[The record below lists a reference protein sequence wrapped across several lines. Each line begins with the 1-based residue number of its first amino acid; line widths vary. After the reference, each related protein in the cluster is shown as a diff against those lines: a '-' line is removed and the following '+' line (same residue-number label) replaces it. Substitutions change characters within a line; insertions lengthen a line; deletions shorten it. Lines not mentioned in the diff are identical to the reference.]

1 MELQTIIDLIRQSC
15 FIDDPKITEDSQYLA
30 LEDKDIEIIVRL
42 AQSRVSSYKT
52 EDPLYPIVLHSK
64 REIYSRLAVK
74 YANDIDL
81 KGNAGTL
88 YKEQKF
94 NHYKSLVE
102 QLETEWD
109 NFLKQEEA
117 NTDVSNTD
125 LYSGLAQGEVF
136 LKNNYFSLRNV
147 EYANKPLIGL
157 VVDNVYD
164 TYVEMTW
171 QLKRINRFSKY
182 LVYLSEKPIIDPY
195 TNEIRGNLMFTTN
208 DIHRNKLRL
217 NDLKPNTLYHLAVIV
232 QEQNGLK
239 GYDEVNFVTKEEV
252 VNE

>member
-1 MELQTIIDLIRQSC
+1 M
-15 FIDDPKITEDSQYLA
+15 
-30 LEDKDIEIIVRL
+30 
-42 AQSRVSSYKT
+42 
-52 EDPLYPIVLHSK
+52 
-64 REIYSRLAVK
+64 
-74 YANDIDL
+74 
-81 KGNAGTL
+81 
-88 YKEQKF
+88 
-94 NHYKSLVE
+94 
-102 QLETEWD
+102 
-109 NFLKQEEA
+109 
-117 NTDVSNTD
+117 
-125 LYSGLAQGEVF
+125 
-136 LKNNYFSLRNV
+136 
-147 EYANKPLIGL
+147 YANKPLIGL